1 MGERDILVEISGLL
15 AKHKIPYLLTGSFAV
30 SYYGYPR
37 STHDIDFILEI
48 PKESIAVILKMLAKL
63 NKDYDYSVTD
73 IKDAI
78 SKSSQFSI
86 FHLESGIKLD
96 FWIAKNDEFE
106 KSKFVR
112 SKTIRIMGQKISVL
126 SAEDLI
132 LNKLKWC
139 KEVRSERHMRDCVG
153 ILKVQGEKLDKK
165 YLSYW
170 AKKLDLEDLMDEI
183 STSDY

>member
-1 MGERDILVEISGLL
+1 MGERDILVEIARLL
-15 AKHKIPYLLTGSFAV
+15 AKNKIPYLLTGSFAV

-48 PKESIAVILKMLAKL
+48 PKESMAEILKVLAEL

-78 SKSSQFSI
+78 SRASQFNI

-106 KSKFVR
+106 KGKFVR
-112 SKTIRIMGQKISVL
+112 SKTVRIMKQRIAVI

-132 LNKLKWC
+132 LNKLLWC
-139 KEVRSERHMRDCVG
+139 REVRSERHMRD
-153 ILKVQGEKLDKK
+153 
-165 YLSYW
+165 
-170 AKKLDLEDLMDEI
+170 
-183 STSDY
+183 